1 MPKPMCSAIHH
12 GLCITAYGTVNP
24 CCTSDPFTKI
34 DQIESITD
42 HWFAKDTDLQAARDN
57 EWEGGV
63 LPACTHCYLKDEKG
77 IMSRKA
83 KMIKWWP
90 FIDEEYTKK
99 NTYDIVHMDI
109 SFGNTCNQKC
119 IMCNSRF
126 SSQWLEDDR
135 ILVEDAPFVR
145 NKFNTVE
152 KNWSLSYEQIDQIVA
167 LITKETR
174 YIEFKGGEP
183 MYDKRFYYLVKK
195 AMEVSPDIIFNVC
208 TNASFFNKKSVDFI
222 NSIPNINID
231 VSIDGIGK
239 MYNWIRGFDFNKVDE
254 SFRYFLKHCK
264 ARPMLNYTT
273 MRYNL
278 DRFEQMYNWAADL
291 TEEYSRS
298 INMHFTQIVQN
309 PKYMNPE
316 YADKDTIKKAIDQL
330 HRINEDPRKINPL
343 PIFYER
349 NNMMIKFLE
358 TQCLTKEITEDDK
371 LLIAQ
376 TDSHMEKIRGYKF
389 DPNM

>member
-12 GLCITAYGTVNP
+12 GLCITAFGTVNP
-24 CCTSDPFTKI
+24 CCSSPPFTKI

-83 KMIKWWP
+83 KMTKWWP

-145 NKFNTVE
+145 NKFNMVE

-183 MYDKRFYYLVKK
+183 MYDKRFYYFVEK
-195 AMEVSPDIIFNVC
+195 AMEINPDIIFNVC

-239 MYNWIRGFDFNKVDE
+239 MYNWIRGFDFDKVNE
-254 SFRYFLKHCK
+254 SFRYFLKNCNS
-264 ARPMLNYTT
+264 RIIVNYTT

-278 DRFEQMYNWAADL
+278 DRFEQIYNWAADL
-291 TEEYSRS
+291 TEEYGRTVNIS
-298 INMHFTQIVQN
+298 FTQIVQN
-309 PKYMNPE
+309 PTYMSPE
-316 YADKDTIKKAIDQL
+316 YADKDRITSAIEQL
-330 HRINEDPRKINPL
+330 KHINTDPRNIKPF

-349 NNMMIKFLE
+349 NEMMIKFLE
-358 TQCLTKEITEDDK
+358 TQCLTKEISDNDK
-371 LLIAQ
+371 HLIAE
-376 TDSHMEKIRGYKF
+376 TDRHMERIRGYKF
-389 DPNM
+389 DSNM